1 MANFMIT
8 RNENNRWFTYT
19 NENVYV
25 DGAWIVDDLTS
36 QLIRVEGRVSHI
48 VNGESGD
55 YIGNFVGIVEMN
67 ELVYQLSKMSRANTM
82 LTWAAIDDIEQEILG
97 SGSSS
102 N

>member
-1 MANFMIT
+1 MANFIIT
-8 RNENNRWFTYT
+8 KKENNRWFTYT

-25 DGAWIVDDLTS
+25 DGAWIIDDLTS

-55 YIGNFVGIVEMN
+55 YIGNFVGIVESN
-67 ELVYQLSKMSRANTM
+67 ELVYQLSKMSRANSM

-97 SGSSS
+97 GTLS

>member
-1 MANFMIT
+1 MANFIIT
-8 RNENNRWFTYT
+8 RNEKNRWFTYT
-19 NENVYV
+19 NEDVYV

-48 VNGESGD
+48 VNGASGD

-67 ELVYQLSKMSRANTM
+67 ELMYQLSKMSRANTM
-82 LTWAAIDDIEQEILG
+82 LTWAAIDDIEKEILG
-97 SGSSS
+97 STSS